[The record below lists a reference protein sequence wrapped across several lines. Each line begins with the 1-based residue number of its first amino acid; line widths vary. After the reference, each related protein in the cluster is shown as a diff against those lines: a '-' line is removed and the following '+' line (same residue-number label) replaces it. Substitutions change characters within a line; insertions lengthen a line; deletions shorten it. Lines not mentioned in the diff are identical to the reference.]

1 MNNAFLGSAV
11 RTLKK
16 VNMHQLISWYQYN
29 INIMNEGKTF
39 AIAELAI
46 KLYCSDL
53 HIVVLSLEDDTKP
66 VNCLRVDYN

>member
-11 RTLKK
+11 RSLKK
-16 VNMHQLISWYQYN
+16 VNMHQLIYQYQYN

-46 KLYCSDL
+46 RLYCSDL
-53 HIVVLSLEDDTKP
+53 HIAELSLTWSIKDMNK
-66 VNCLRVDYN
+66 

>member
-1 MNNAFLGSAV
+1 MNKAFLGSAV

-53 HIVVLSLEDDTKP
+53 HIAELSLTWSIKDMNK
-66 VNCLRVDYN
+66 

>member
-29 INIMNEGKTF
+29 INIINEGKTS

-53 HIVVLSLEDDTKP
+53 HIAEFSLTWSIKDMNK
-66 VNCLRVDYN
+66 